1 MIRVLIVEDQ
11 PMIRGALVVRL
22 SLQVDVE
29 VVTEMVR
36 GDTVAEEVAGPVPM
50 SRFWPSTGRAW
61 MA

>member
-1 MIRVLIVEDQ
+1 
-11 PMIRGALVVRL
+11 MIRGALVVRL

-50 SRFWPSTGRAW
+50 SRFWPSPWRAW